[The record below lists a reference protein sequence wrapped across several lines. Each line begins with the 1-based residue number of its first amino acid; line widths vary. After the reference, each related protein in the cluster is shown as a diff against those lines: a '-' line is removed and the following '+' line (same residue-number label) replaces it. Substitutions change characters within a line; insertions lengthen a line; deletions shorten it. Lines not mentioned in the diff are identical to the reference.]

1 LGSPLYFKAEM
12 SVLNSCR
19 RAHGAGYRHGGR
31 NSCLKGTR
39 GTVLDEIEH
48 WAEDFD
54 NSPILWLN
62 GLAGTGKSTIAQ
74 TIAERM
80 FANDCLGAS
89 FFCSRDFEDRSN
101 LHLVFPTLAFQ
112 LAQKYPKFR
121 TSLIAL
127 LQSNPDIIHESL
139 QDQMVN
145 LLIEPLQSAD
155 ISTVIVIDALD
166 ECRDEEPESAILL
179 VLGKS
184 ASKIPRV
191 KFFIT
196 SRPEAHIM
204 AGFRGPL
211 LKELTEVFV
220 LHHVEPRTIDN
231 DIRRFLKHE
240 LSELARR
247 RGSTEGWPTDEQLE
261 SLCRR
266 AAGFFVYA
274 VATVSFL
281 DHHLR
286 DPSDQLDIIMKSPES
301 TAHEGETEL
310 KVYKSLDSLYMS
322 ILQESF
328 RKNKVKDD
336 DTVRS
341 VLSAVVIVA
350 NSLSPSAISTL
361 TGLSRTSI
369 LRLLGLIQSLLVL
382 PEDPFHPVQPFHKS
396 FPDFITDPA
405 RCTDLRF
412 YISPDSHIE
421 LLLHCL
427 DLMAKSLKKN
437 ICSIPNY
444 ALNSEVD
451 DLPKRIEDNGV
462 NGGLEYACRSWYK
475 HLVVTEHRTLDV
487 LSALRG
493 FLTEKFVAWL
503 EVLSALGA
511 VGDAARALIAAVKWL
526 NEVCSE

>member
-1 LGSPLYFKAEM
+1 M

-31 NSCLKGTR
+31 SSCLKGTR

-48 WAEDFD
+48 WAEDLD
-54 NSPILWLN
+54 TSPILWLN

-80 FANDCLGAS
+80 FANGCLGAS

-121 TSLIAL
+121 ASLIAL

-211 LKELTEVFV
+211 LKELTEMFV
-220 LHHVEPRTIDN
+220 LH
-231 DIRRFLKHE
+231 
-240 LSELARR
+240 
-247 RGSTEGWPTDEQLE
+247 
-261 SLCRR
+261 R
-266 AAGFFVYA
+266 A
-274 VATVSFL
+274 
-281 DHHLR
+281 
-286 DPSDQLDIIMKSPES
+286 
-301 TAHEGETEL
+301 
-310 KVYKSLDSLYMS
+310 
-322 ILQESF
+322 
-328 RKNKVKDD
+328 
-336 DTVRS
+336 
-341 VLSAVVIVA
+341 
-350 NSLSPSAISTL
+350 
-361 TGLSRTSI
+361 SRM
-369 LRLLGLIQSLLVL
+369 
-382 PEDPFHPVQPFHKS
+382 F
-396 FPDFITDPA
+396 
-405 RCTDLRF
+405 
-412 YISPDSHIE
+412 
-421 LLLHCL
+421 
-427 DLMAKSLKKN
+427 
-437 ICSIPNY
+437 
-444 ALNSEVD
+444 
-451 DLPKRIEDNGV
+451 
-462 NGGLEYACRSWYK
+462 
-475 HLVVTEHRTLDV
+475 
-487 LSALRG
+487 
-493 FLTEKFVAWL
+493 
-503 EVLSALGA
+503 
-511 VGDAARALIAAVKWL
+511 
-526 NEVCSE
+526 